1 MPEKTWGDYAESWDS
16 NDAAIDY
23 AQHAFESLAPLLAA
37 IDDGTARVL
46 DFGCGTGLLTEK
58 LSPRVG
64 TIFALDPSEKMIAVL
79 EAKQLANVET
89 ITSLLSPDLIS
100 TNARLHNRFDLI
112 VASSAL
118 AFVPDYPHTV
128 HLLASLL
135 KDNGYLVQWD
145 WLLEDGD
152 TGPGFTEAELHTS
165 FELAQ
170 LTDIQVTRPF
180 SMQMEGTRL
189 PVVMAVGINRR

>member
-1 MPEKTWGDYAESWDS
+1 MPEKTWDDYAESWDS
-16 NDAAIDY
+16 NNAVIDY
-23 AQHAFESLAPLLAA
+23 ANHAFESLAPVLAA
-37 IDDGTARVL
+37 IGDGTARVL

-64 TIFALDPSEKMIAVL
+64 RIVALDPSEKMISVL
-79 EAKQLANVET
+79 EGKQLGNIET
-89 ITSLLSPDLIS
+89 IQSMLSPDLIS
-100 TNARLHNRFDLI
+100 IDSRLHNRFDLI

-145 WLLEDGD
+145 WLLEDGG
-152 TGPGFTEAELHTS
+152 TGPGFTEAQLHTA
-165 FELAQ
+165 FEQAQ

-189 PVVMAVGINRR
+189 PVVMAVGRNRR